1 MLRAVYRSIR
11 NLLCVP
17 LFPMWAIARWL
28 SRPKAP
34 WVVVRLKPRLVE
46 ARQPLP
52 WLRRILEADSLRRT
66 SSLAAVRRLADCAI
80 RDSKVEGVAF
90 VIPPLQ
96 AGWSVSAGLRE
107 QILRLRDEG
116 KKTTVLL
123 PRGAG
128 HRELYVASA
137 ADRLYLGPQST
148 ITLLGLSAQSHYLKP
163 MLDKLGVEVE
173 PFARKEYK
181 TAVERVSRDAMSE
194 PQREQVQ
201 ALLDGHTVALLDAL
215 SQRLGTPPAEV
226 RALFETGVFRAQE
239 AVDAN
244 LADGLAYE
252 DELPDRLALHPKDA
266 SPQRDAR
273 RAGPPSR
280 STASGAEGGLG
291 EGERAGGRH
300 KKLTVEASRYLRFKE
315 AKLFRPL
322 RRPTYIAVVPIRGAI
337 SESGAPQGRRSS
349 IVAALRHARQD
360 RRALGVLLWID
371 SPGGSAEASD
381 LIHREVVRVKEKKPV
396 VAYFGEVAASG
407 GYYVAAHAN
416 AIVAQPLGL
425 TGSIGVVSARLLA
438 AQLLDRLGV
447 RTEVLRTGPHA
458 DFFSPHRPL
467 SEEERA
473 IMNRELDAFYDSF
486 VALVADGRG
495 RPVEEIEPLARGRV
509 WLAADAHRHGLVDE
523 LGGMDAAMDRLRSN
537 IEAPERVRARL
548 RPMVV
553 STYRLE
559 APPPAA
565 QIRLQNPVLEGF
577 RDLAA
582 LLSEGPAVLYHAIG
596 LPRIR

>member
-1 MLRAVYRSIR
+1 MLRAVYQSIR

-17 LFPMWAIARWL
+17 LLPVWAIARWL

-52 WLRRILEADSLRRT
+52 WLRRILEADSLGRT
-66 SSLAAVRRLADCAI
+66 SSLAAVRRLADCVI

-90 VIPPLQ
+90 VMPPLQ
-96 AGWSVSAGLRE
+96 AGWSVSVGLRE
-107 QILRLRDEG
+107 QLLRLRDEG
-116 KKTTVLL
+116 KRTAVLL

-128 HRELYVASA
+128 HRELYIASA
-137 ADRLYLGPQST
+137 ADQLYLGPQST
-148 ITLLGLSAQSHYLKP
+148 VTLLGLSAQSHYVKP

-181 TAVERVSRDAMSE
+181 TAAERVSRDTMSE
-194 PQREQVQ
+194 PQREQIQ
-201 ALLDGHTVALLDAL
+201 ALLDGHTSALLDAL
-215 SQRLGTPPAEV
+215 SQRLGIPPAEV
-226 RALFETGVFRAQE
+226 RALFETGVFRAQD

-252 DELPDRLALHPKDA
+252 DELPDRLGTKP
-266 SPQRDAR
+266 
-273 RAGPPSR
+273 
-280 STASGAEGGLG
+280 
-291 EGERAGGRH
+291 
-300 KKLTVEASRYLRFKE
+300 TVEASRYLRFKE

-322 RRPTYIAVVPIRGAI
+322 RRPRYIAVVPIRGAI

-349 IVAALRHARQD
+349 IVAALRHARHD
-360 RRALGVLLWID
+360 SRALGVLLWID

-458 DFFSPHRPL
+458 DFFAPHRPL

-495 RPVEEIEPLARGRV
+495 RRVEEIEPLARGRV

-523 LGGMDAAMDRLRSN
+523 LGGMDAAIDRLRSN
-537 IEAPERVRARL
+537 IEAPARVRAGL
-548 RPMVV
+548 RPVV
-553 STYRLE
+553 LSTYRLE
-559 APPPAA
+559 VPPPVA
-565 QIRLQNPVLEGF
+565 QVRLHNPVLEGF
-577 RDLAA
+577 RDLAV

>member
-1 MLRAVYRSIR
+1 MLRALYRTIR
-11 NLLCVP
+11 NLLCFP
-17 LFPMWAIARWL
+17 LLPLWAIARWL
-28 SRPKAP
+28 GRPKAP

-52 WLRRILEADSLRRT
+52 WLRRFIQADSLRRT
-66 SSLAAVRRLADCAI
+66 SSLAAVRRLADCVI

-90 VIPPLQ
+90 VLPPLQ
-96 AGWSVSAGLRE
+96 AGWSVCAGLRE
-107 QILRLRDEG
+107 QILRLRDAG

-137 ADRLYLGPQST
+137 ADRLYVSPQST
-148 ITLLGLSAQSHYLKP
+148 ITLLGLSAQSHYVKP

-181 TAVERVSRDAMSE
+181 TAAERVSREAMSE

-201 ALLDGHTVALLDAL
+201 TILDGHTAALLDAL
-215 SQRLGTPPAEV
+215 SQRLGTSPTEV
-226 RALFETGVFRAQE
+226 QALFETGVFRGQD
-239 AVDAN
+239 AVDAK
-244 LADGLAYE
+244 LVDGLAYE
-252 DELPDRLALHPKDA
+252 DELPDRLDVDRKK
-266 SPQRDAR
+266 
-273 RAGPPSR
+273 G
-280 STASGAEGGLG
+280 TIEGAP
-291 EGERAGGRH
+291 
-300 KKLTVEASRYLRFKE
+300 YLRFKE
-315 AKLFRPL
+315 AKLFLPL
-322 RRPTYIAVVPIRGAI
+322 RRPRYIAVVPIKGAI
-337 SESGAPQGRRSS
+337 SESGALQGRRAS
-349 IVAALRHARQD
+349 IVAALRQARKD
-360 RRALGVLLWID
+360 RRALGVLLWVD

-438 AQLLDRLGV
+438 SQLLDRLGV

-458 DFFSPHRPL
+458 DFYSPHRPL
-467 SEEERA
+467 SDDERA

-495 RPVEEIEPLARGRV
+495 RAVEEIEPLARGRV
-509 WLAADAHRHGLVDE
+509 WLGVDAHRLGLVDE
-523 LGGMDAAMDRLRSN
+523 LGGMDAAVDRLRDS

-559 APPPAA
+559 VPPPAA
-565 QIRLQNPVLEGF
+565 QLRLHNPVLESF
-577 RDLAA
+577 RDLA
-582 LLSEGPAVLYHAIG
+582 LLMSEGPTVLYHAIG

>member
-17 LFPMWAIARWL
+17 LFPLWAIARWL
-28 SRPKAP
+28 GRPKAP
-34 WVVVRLKPRLVE
+34 WVVVRLKPRLIE

-52 WLRRILEADSLRRT
+52 WLRRILEAESLRRT
-66 SSLAAVRRLADCAI
+66 SSLAAVRRLADCVI
-80 RDSKVEGVAF
+80 RDPKVEGVAF
-90 VIPPLQ
+90 VVPPMH
-96 AGWSVSAGLRE
+96 AGWAVCAGLRE

-123 PRGAG
+123 PRGGG
-128 HRELYVASA
+128 HRELYVTSA
-137 ADRLYLGPQST
+137 ADRVLLAPQST
-148 ITLLGLSAQSHYLKP
+148 ITLLGLSAQSHYVKP

-173 PFARKEYK
+173 PFARKEFK
-181 TAVERVSRDAMSE
+181 TAAERVSRDSMSE

-201 ALLDGHTVALLDAL
+201 ALLDGHTTALLDAL
-215 SQRLGTPPAEV
+215 SQRLGASPAQA
-226 RALFETGVFRAQE
+226 RALFETAVFRAQA
-239 AVDAN
+239 AVDAK

-252 DELPDRLALHPKDA
+252 DELPDRLGVDPKK
-266 SPQRDAR
+266 
-273 RAGPPSR
+273 G
-280 STASGAEGGLG
+280 
-291 EGERAGGRH
+291 
-300 KKLTVEASRYLRFKE
+300 TVEASRYLHFKE
-315 AKLFRPL
+315 AKLFRRV
-322 RRPTYIAVVPIRGAI
+322 RRPPYIAVVPIKGAI
-337 SESGAPQGRRSS
+337 SESGAPQGRRAS
-349 IVAALRHARQD
+349 IVAALRHARRD
-360 RRALGVLLWID
+360 RRALGVLLWVD

-438 AQLLDRLGV
+438 SRLLDRLGV

-458 DFFSPHRPL
+458 DFYSPHRPL
-467 SEEERA
+467 SDDERA
-473 IMNRELDAFYDSF
+473 IMNRELDAFYDAF

-495 RPVEEIEPLARGRV
+495 RPAEEIEPLARGRV
-509 WLAADAHRHGLVDE
+509 WLAADAHRLGLVDE
-523 LGGMDAAMDRLRSN
+523 LGGMDAAIERLRGLV
-537 IEAPERVRARL
+537 EAPERVRARL

-565 QIRLQNPVLEGF
+565 QVHLHNPTLEGF
-577 RDLAA
+577 RDLA
-582 LLSEGPAVLYHAIG
+582 LLISEGPAVLYHAIG

>member
-1 MLRAVYRSIR
+1 MMFRALIRSLR
-11 NLLCVP
+11 NLFCIP
-17 LFPMWAIARWL
+17 LFPLWAIARWL
-28 SRPKAP
+28 GRPKGR
-34 WVVVRLKPRLVE
+34 WVVVRLKPRVIE

-52 WLRRILEADSLRRT
+52 WLRRLLDAEQLRRT
-66 SSLAAVRRLADCAI
+66 SSLAAVRRLADCVI
-80 RDSKVEGVAF
+80 RDSRVEGVAF
-90 VIPPLQ
+90 VVPPLQ
-96 AGWSVSAGLRE
+96 AGWSVCAGLRE
-107 QILRLRDEG
+107 QLLRLRDEG
-116 KKTTVLL
+116 KGVVVLL
-123 PRGAG
+123 PRGGG

-137 ADRLYLGPQST
+137 AEKIYLAPQSS

-181 TAVERVSRDAMSE
+181 TAAERVSRESMSE

-201 ALLDGHTVALLDAL
+201 ALLDGHTEALLDAL
-215 SQRLGTPPAEV
+215 SKRTGATPDEV
-226 RALFETGVFRAQE
+226 RALFETGVFRAQD

-252 DELPDRLALHPKDA
+252 DELPERLGVDPKK
-266 SPQRDAR
+266 S
-273 RAGPPSR
+273 
-280 STASGAEGGLG
+280 
-291 EGERAGGRH
+291 
-300 KKLTVEASRYLRFKE
+300 TVEAKRYLRYKE
-315 AKLFRPL
+315 AKLFVPL
-322 RRPTYIAVVPIRGAI
+322 RRAPYIAVIPIKGAI

-349 IVAALRHARQD
+349 IVAALRHARRD
-360 RRALGVLLWID
+360 RRALGVLLWVD

-407 GYYVAAHAN
+407 GYYVAAHAD

-438 AQLLDRLGV
+438 SALLDRVGI

-458 DFFSPHRPL
+458 DFFSPHRAL
-467 SEEERA
+467 SDGERA

-495 RPVEEIEPLARGRV
+495 RPVDEIERLARGRV
-509 WLAADAHRHGLVDE
+509 WLAADAYRHGLVDQ
-523 LGGMDAAMDRLRSN
+523 LGGMDAAMERLKEA
-537 IEAPERVRARL
+537 IEAPERIRARL

-553 STYRLE
+553 ATYTLE

-565 QIRLQNPVLEGF
+565 QLRLQAPVLEGF
-577 RDLAA
+577 RDLAF
-582 LLSEGPAVLYHAIG
+582 LVSEGPSVLYHAISI
-596 LPRIR
+596 PRIR